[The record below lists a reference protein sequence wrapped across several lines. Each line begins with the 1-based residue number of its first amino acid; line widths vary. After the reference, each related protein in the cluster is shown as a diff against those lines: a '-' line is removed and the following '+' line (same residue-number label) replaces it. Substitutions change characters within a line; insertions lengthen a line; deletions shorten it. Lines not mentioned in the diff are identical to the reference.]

1 MTDLRKTVRRVT
13 VGKRRD
19 RSKSRALV
27 ISLEPGD
34 IVGIRMQGTRQTYRR
49 GIEAIYEDAI
59 RYHLARIEKR
69 ARQITKSEGLKI
81 RSATVKARKELAQ
94 DLKP

>member
-1 MTDLRKTVRRVT
+1 MTDLVRTIRRRT
-13 VGKRRD
+13 VGQRRD

-34 IVGIRMQGTRQTYRR
+34 IVGIRLLGTRQTYRR
-49 GIEAIYEDAI
+49 SIEAVYEDAI
-59 RYHLARIEKR
+59 RYHLAKIDKR
-69 ARQITKSEGLKI
+69 ARVIAKTEGLKM
-81 RSATVKARKELAQ
+81 RSAMVKTRKELAE